1 MSLSY
6 LQSLVGKNVILFNY
20 LRNVFKNKIY
30 KIVEN
35 GDEYTLYID
44 MGIASRLQH
53 RITYPG
59 IYFIT
64 DVMIQGT
71 NYVIFL
77 KKQVDLKKFAI
88 VSSVTTSEYY
98 VSSYRKT
105 QYKTDGGYI
114 FDALEFD
121 IGGFKHLTFNYNKCI
136 IAKVKKSGYRRIAVC
151 LGDSVLIQDINNIT
165 CSGRDWFTVE

>member
-20 LRNVFKNKIY
+20 LRNMFKNKIY

-35 GDEYTLYID
+35 GGEYTLHLD
-44 MGIASRLQH
+44 MGITSRLQH
-53 RITYPG
+53 RITRPG
-59 IYFIT
+59 IYFVA

-71 NYVIFL
+71 NYVVYL

-88 VSSVTTSEYY
+88 VSSVSTSEYY
-98 VSSYRKT
+98 ISSYRKI
-105 QYKTDGGYI
+105 QYKTDRGYV
-114 FDALEFD
+114 FVALEFD

-136 IAKVKKSGYRRIAVC
+136 IAKVKRTGQRRIAVC
-151 LGDSVLIQDINNIT
+151 LGDSVIIQDINDVACN
-165 CSGRDWFTVE
+165 CDWFTVE

>member
-6 LQSLVGKNVILFNY
+6 LQSLVGKNVVLFNY
-20 LRNVFKNKIY
+20 LRNIFKNRIY

-35 GDEYTLYID
+35 GNEYTLEVD

-53 RITYPG
+53 RITHPG

-71 NYVIFL
+71 SYVIFL
-77 KKQVDLKKFAI
+77 KKQVDLKKFAL
-88 VSSVTTSEYY
+88 VSSTTTSEYY
-98 VSSYRKT
+98 ISSYRKI
-105 QYKTDGGYI
+105 QYKTDAGV

-121 IGGFKHLTFNYNKCI
+121 TGGFKHLTFNYNNCI
-136 IAKVKKSGYRRIAVC
+136 IAKVKRAGHKRIAVC
-151 LGDSVLIQDINNIT
+151 LGDSVVIQDINNVS
-165 CSGRDWFTVE
+165 CSCDWFTVE

>member
-20 LRNVFKNKIY
+20 LRNVFKNTIY

-35 GDEYTLYID
+35 GGEYTLYID

-77 KKQVDLKKFAI
+77 KKQVDLKKFAL
-88 VSSVTTSEYY
+88 VSSKTTSEYY
-98 VSSYRKT
+98 ISSYRKI
-105 QYKTDGGYI
+105 QYKTDAGV

-121 IGGFKHLTFNYNKCI
+121 TGGFKHLTFNYNNCI
-136 IAKVKKSGYRRIAVC
+136 IAKVKSPGHKRIAVC
-151 LGDSVLIQDINNIT
+151 LGDSVVIQDINNVS
-165 CSGRDWFTVE
+165 CNCDWFNVE

>member
-30 KIVEN
+30 KIVEKEN
-35 GDEYTLYID
+35 EYTLYID

-98 VSSYRKT
+98 VSSYRKI
-105 QYKTDGGYI
+105 QYKTDEGYI

-136 IAKVKKSGYRRIAVC
+136 IAKAKKTGHKRITLC
-151 LGDSVLIQDINNIT
+151 LGDSVIIEDINDVS
-165 CSGRDWFTVE
+165 CSGCEWFTVE

>member
-6 LQSLVGKNVILFNY
+6 LQSLVGKNVVLFNY
-20 LRNVFKNKIY
+20 LRNIFKNRIY

-35 GDEYTLYID
+35 GNEYTLEVD

-53 RITYPG
+53 RITHPG

-71 NYVIFL
+71 SYVIFL
-77 KKQVDLKKFAI
+77 KKQVDLKKFAL
-88 VSSVTTSEYY
+88 VSSTTTSEYY
-98 VSSYRKT
+98 ISSYRKI
-105 QYKTDGGYI
+105 QYKTDAGV

-121 IGGFKHLTFNYNKCI
+121 TGGFKHLTFNYNNCI
-136 IAKVKKSGYRRIAVC
+136 IAKVKRAGHKRIAVC
-151 LGDSVLIQDINNIT
+151 LGDSVVIQDINNVS
-165 CSGRDWFTVE
+165 CSCEWFTVE

>member
-30 KIVEN
+30 KIVESE
-35 GDEYTLYID
+35 GEYTLHVD
-44 MGIASRLQH
+44 MGIPSRLQH

-64 DVMIQGT
+64 DVMIQCT
-71 NYVIFL
+71 NYAIYL
-77 KKQVDLKKFAI
+77 KKQVDLKKFAL

-98 VSSYRKT
+98 ISSYRKI
-105 QYKTDGGYI
+105 QYKTDKGFV

-136 IAKVKKSGYRRIAVC
+136 IAKVKKTGHKRTAIC
-151 LGDSVLIQDINNIT
+151 LGDSVLIQDINEIT
-165 CSGRDWFTVE
+165 CNCEWFTVE